1 MRRARCR
8 TCHLRRVTDVV
19 LQHGQQARRRLVN
32 GTIRIGR
39 GRLCDDDRVLI
50 AKDRLDSGRRQGR
63 SAPFAEVLREPNG
76 DTAYRRVVAHGKV
89 HRPFRVG
96 TERVEQLGP
105 RNMDVDVQCTPSFRF
120 FVSEPGGSVGLSSR
134 PRPTQGKDRARTPW
148 GTPDREVLVRVFSA
162 TGGTPPPPASNGR
175 ETTF

>member
-1 MRRARCR
+1 
-8 TCHLRRVTDVV
+8 VV
-19 LQHGQQARRRLVN
+19 LQHGQQAGGRLVN
-32 GTIRIGR
+32 GTIWIGR
-39 GRLCDDDRVLI
+39 GRFCDDDRVLI
-50 AKDRLDSGRRQGR
+50 AKHRLDSGRRQGR

-89 HRPFRVG
+89 HRPFHVG

-120 FVSEPGGSVGLSSR
+120 SVSEPGGFVGPIEQASAHSRQGSR
-134 PRPTQGKDRARTPW
+134 PYSL
-148 GTPDREVLVRVFSA
+148 GTPDREVLVRVFST
-162 TGGTPPPPASNGR
+162 TGGTPPPQASDGR